1 MAPSANATVL
11 LLMVRMRE
19 ECLDPSVLTLA
30 YSLSDSLQV
39 TTLFQSLE
47 QCTYASFISEL
58 YSALQRHLSQHTSRD
73 GSSPRIGLDKAS

>member
-1 MAPSANATVL
+1 MHRTCPKS
-11 LLMVRMRE
+11 
-19 ECLDPSVLTLA
+19 CSVLEQRPCKEMSMMLLHRNIIEST
-30 YSLSDSLQV
+30 V